1 MAASHGHPVL
11 VYDIDAAAISR
22 AIDGIHQ
29 RLSSRVARGKL
40 SADAGEQIL
49 ARLTPV
55 TTISAL
61 AKADLVIEAASERLE
76 VKKALFTQLAEIC
89 PPQTLLASNTSS
101 ISVTAI
107 AAEIN
112 HPERVAGL
120 HFFNPA
126 PVMKLVEV
134 VSGLATS
141 PEVADAL
148 CELAL
153 SWGKQPVRCQS
164 TPGFIVN
171 RVARPFY
178 SEAWRALEEQVATPE
193 AIDAALRD
201 GGGFPMGPLELTDM
215 IGQDVNFA
223 VTCSVF
229 NAFWQE
235 RRFLPSL
242 VQQELVLAGRL
253 GKKSGQGV
261 YRWQEEKPAVSW
273 LAPVSDSFSP
283 MRVQRRSDGVT
294 EIDDLLLIETQGE
307 TAQSL
312 ALRHGCPVVVQ
323 IADYPGLLVWRTVA
337 MIANEALDALQKGV
351 ASEQDID
358 TAMRLG
364 VNYPCGP
371 IAWGERL
378 GWQRLLTLLENLQ
391 RHYGEERYRPCS
403 LLRQRALLES
413 SYES

>member
-1 MAASHGHPVL
+1 
-11 VYDIDAAAISR
+11 
-22 AIDGIHQ
+22 
-29 RLSSRVARGKL
+29 RGKL

-55 TTISAL
+55 TNISAL

-76 VKKALFTQLAEIC
+76 VKKALFTQLAEVC
-89 PPQTLLASNTSS
+89 PPQILLASNTSS

-193 AIDAALRD
+193 VIDAALRD

-261 YRWQEEKPAVSW
+261 YRWLEDKPAVRW
-273 LAPVSDSFSP
+273 LAPVSDSFNP

-294 EIDDLLLIETQGE
+294 EID
-307 TAQSL
+307 
-312 ALRHGCPVVVQ
+312 
-323 IADYPGLLVWRTVA
+323 
-337 MIANEALDALQKGV
+337 
-351 ASEQDID
+351 
-358 TAMRLG
+358 
-364 VNYPCGP
+364 
-371 IAWGERL
+371 
-378 GWQRLLTLLENLQ
+378 
-391 RHYGEERYRPCS
+391 
-403 LLRQRALLES
+403 
-413 SYES
+413 